1 MKIRNKMMMGY
12 GVLMSGILI
21 SLMLILSFIVQSD
34 IEKSI
39 EFQLQSTTD
48 SVTRQV
54 QGFFDAS
61 VKAYVRGIAE
71 QNLNILESH
80 SGNEEAIAFSLDL
93 FNRQKIGHSGYTYV
107 LDTRGTIISHPDQ
120 TKIGSKST
128 FTDSLQKMDSF
139 QDEYLIYDYEGR
151 KKVLYRTYYAPLN
164 YLISVTANEDELLDL
179 IDMASLSEQI
189 NSIKVGDRGYVSIFT
204 TDYKVIV
211 HPQFQIGASLSSA
224 KDVDGNLIVRDMVER
239 TEGSLYYNWKESDD
253 SIKQKFAFFK
263 TIDSLKWVINVSG
276 YKDDYF
282 ALLTTL
288 NSVLLILSLISIC
301 VILVIV
307 FIMSNIIVK
316 PITGTSNLLQDI
328 SRGNGDLT
336 QKLAVKS
343 KDEVGKMAEYFNI
356 FTENLSQLIN
366 NVKLAS
372 DSSVRVKEDLS
383 ANFEETVSS
392 LSQIDSNLQNVNI
405 QMSNMNGKVTNST
418 NAMHE
423 VINGINALDSQIQE
437 QAGAVEES
445 TASVTEMV
453 ASLKSVSQIVARKR
467 EAAKELVQT
476 SRVGGEHINL
486 TKTTFEKGISTKISE
501 ISEMT
506 TIIDNIA
513 SQTNLLSMN
522 AAIEAAHAGDAG
534 KGFAV
539 VANEIRKLA
548 EDSTKNSKKIT
559 EVIKTI
565 VQYIGKTDDQ
575 MKDTAEIFVNIEH
588 EVKDMDT
595 ALAEILNAS
604 QELST
609 GGEEVLS
616 AMIILADISTNVTQK
631 SSIIKEN
638 SSIVSDS
645 IEEVTTI
652 AQDVSNAVSEVAS
665 GAAEINKTMVTSQDL
680 IVDLGEATIKVNSEV
695 GRFKTN

>member
-1 MKIRNKMMMGY
+1 
-12 GVLMSGILI
+12 
-21 SLMLILSFIVQSD
+21 
-34 IEKSI
+34 
-39 EFQLQSTTD
+39 
-48 SVTRQV
+48 
-54 QGFFDAS
+54 
-61 VKAYVRGIAE
+61 
-71 QNLNILESH
+71 
-80 SGNEEAIAFSLDL
+80 
-93 FNRQKIGHSGYTYV
+93 
-107 LDTRGTIISHPDQ
+107 
-120 TKIGSKST
+120 
-128 FTDSLQKMDSF
+128 
-139 QDEYLIYDYEGR
+139 
-151 KKVLYRTYYAPLN
+151 
-164 YLISVTANEDELLDL
+164 
-179 IDMASLSEQI
+179 
-189 NSIKVGDRGYVSIFT
+189 
-204 TDYKVIV
+204 
-211 HPQFQIGASLSSA
+211 
-224 KDVDGNLIVRDMVER
+224 
-239 TEGSLYYNWKESDD
+239 
-253 SIKQKFAFFK
+253 
-263 TIDSLKWVINVSG
+263 
-276 YKDDYF
+276 
-282 ALLTTL
+282 
-288 NSVLLILSLISIC
+288 
-301 VILVIV
+301 
-307 FIMSNIIVK
+307 MSNIIVK

-575 MKDTAEIFVNIEH
+575 MKNTAEIFVNIEH